1 MQIGHLSRSS
11 RRSHGIR
18 SHGVAGFQLLRVV
31 IVVGLAAAGAFAV
44 SLSVEDPSS
53 ALEAVA
59 AADRQPDRINVP
71 HSVEEPRQTAPVQ
84 VATADPGTPDMTS
97 ASAKPSVAPD
107 EPVQEAAPAD
117 MPTGTSVDH
126 AAAAPVGTSGDARP
140 PETAQAG
147 ANETPPPAASEMTG
161 AVNVASI
168 ASNPEQ
174 GAELV
179 DLNTASF
186 EQLNSLRNAGPLGR
200 AIVKGR
206 PYASVEDLVKRKVI
220 RRSVYEKIKDQVT
233 VR

>member
-18 SHGVAGFQLLRVV
+18 SHGIAGFQLLRVV
-31 IVVGLAAAGAFAV
+31 IVIGLAAAGAFAV

-59 AADRQPDRINVP
+59 AADRQPDRTSAP
-71 HSVEEPRQTAPVQ
+71 RSVDEPRRIAPVQ
-84 VATADPGTPDMTS
+84 VATADPGTPDLTS

-107 EPVQEAAPAD
+107 EPVQEAAHAD
-117 MPTGTSVDH
+117 MPAGTSVDH
-126 AAAAPVGTSGDARP
+126 TAAAPVSTSGDARP
-140 PETAQAG
+140 PETAQA
-147 ANETPPPAASEMTG
+147 ANEAPPPAAPEMTG